1 MHAGRAPAAPSATRY
16 DVDVAVSSRAA
27 GPRGSG
33 DLLLDQA
40 FTRVA
45 GARATGGNRVQLLR
59 DGRENY
65 PAWLQAI
72 AGAQTSV
79 HFETYIVHDDRMGQQ
94 FAAALRARAAA
105 RVRVRVLYD
114 WWGARGATGSRF
126 WRELAEAGVDVR
138 SFNAPRLDSPFG
150 WISRDHRKCLVVDGR
165 VAFVSG
171 LCVGDA
177 WVGDPSR
184 GIEAWRDTGVAI
196 EGPAVADIDRAFA
209 GTWALAGPPL
219 PPNESAT
226 GHNSAPATDLAGQA
240 LLRVVATE
248 PSLAG
253 LFKLDHIVV
262 AAAERSL
269 WLTDAYFVAV
279 TSYVQALCA
288 AAADGVDVRLLLPG
302 ASDIPGLRA
311 LSRAGYRPLL
321 EGGVRVFEWNGPM
334 LHAKTAVADGRW
346 ARVGST
352 NLNPAS
358 WLGNWELDVAVED
371 ADFARAMES
380 MYEDDLRRATEI
392 VLSGRRRMRAA
403 STAAGGSVLP
413 RRRSGRRA
421 AAGAIGLGST
431 IGAAITGRRPLGPAE
446 ARVLA
451 SAGGILVA
459 LAAAIV
465 WWPKLAAVPL
475 AVAAVWIALSLIL
488 KAWKLHRAG
497 RRRQRVSPGPGAR
510 GSGPD

>member
-1 MHAGRAPAAPSATRY
+1 
-16 DVDVAVSSRAA
+16 VA
-27 GPRGSG
+27 GPRVSS

-40 FTRVA
+40 FTRIT
-45 GARATGGNRVQLLR
+45 GARSTGGNRVRLLR
-59 DGRENY
+59 DGQENY
-65 PAWLQAI
+65 PAWLEAI
-72 AGAQTSV
+72 AAATTAI
-79 HFETYIVHDDRMGQQ
+79 HFETYIIHDDRAGRQ
-94 FAAALRARAAA
+94 FAAALQARAAA
-105 RVRVRVLYD
+105 GVRVRVLYD

-126 WRELAEAGVDVR
+126 WHELTANGVEVR

-177 WVGDPSR
+177 WVGDRVR
-184 GIEAWRDTGVAI
+184 GTEPWRDTGVAI

-209 GTWALAGPPL
+209 GTWSLAGPPL
-219 PPNESAT
+219 PPNEIASRLDNMPGEA
-226 GHNSAPATDLAGQA
+226 GGQA
-240 LLRVVATE
+240 VLRVVATE

-288 AAADGVDVRLLLPG
+288 AAHDRVDVRLLVPG
-302 ASDIPGLRA
+302 VGDIPGLRA

-321 EGGVRVFEWNGPM
+321 EAGVRVFEWNGSM

-371 ADFARAMES
+371 ADFARAMEA
-380 MYEDDLRRATEI
+380 MYEDDLQHSTEI
-392 VLSGRRRMRAA
+392 VLERRRVRAK
-403 STAAGGSVLP
+403 SSAGKRGRSVRRGSRGV
-413 RRRSGRRA
+413 
-421 AAGAIGLGST
+421 AAGALGVGST
-431 IGAAITGRRPLGPAE
+431 IGAAIMNRRLLGPAE
-446 ARVLA
+446 ALVLA
-451 SAGGILVA
+451 TSAAILVV
-459 LAAAIV
+459 LAALIV
-465 WWPKLAAVPL
+465 WWPRAAAVPL
-475 AVAAVWIALSLIL
+475 AIGAVWIALSLIL
-488 KAWKLHRAG
+488 KAWKLHGAD
-497 RRRQRVSPGPGAR
+497 RRRRNA
-510 GSGPD
+510 

>member
-1 MHAGRAPAAPSATRY
+1 VAGSPG
-16 DVDVAVSSRAA
+16 SSHL
-27 GPRGSG
+27 P
-33 DLLLDQA
+33 LDQA
-40 FTRVA
+40 FTRVT
-45 GARATGGNRVQLLR
+45 GARATGGNRVRLLR

-72 AGAQTSV
+72 AAAQTSI
-79 HFETYIVHDDRMGQQ
+79 HFETYIIHDDRTGQQ
-94 FAAALRARAAA
+94 FAAALQARAAA
-105 RVRVRVLYD
+105 GVRVRVLYD

-126 WRELAEAGVDVR
+126 WRELTAAGVDVR
-138 SFNAPRLDSPFG
+138 AFNAPRLDSPFG

-177 WVGDPSR
+177 WVGEAVR
-184 GIEAWRDTGVAI
+184 GIEPWRDTGVAI
-196 EGPAVADIDRAFA
+196 EGPAVADVSLAFA

-219 PPNESAT
+219 PANEIARPSDHAS
-226 GHNSAPATDLAGQA
+226 GIGVSGQA
-240 LLRVVATE
+240 VLRVVATE
-248 PSLAG
+248 PALAG
-253 LFKLDHIVV
+253 LLKLDHVVV

-288 AAADGVDVRLLLPG
+288 AARDGVDVRLLVPG
-302 ASDIPGLRA
+302 VGDIPGLRA

-321 EGGVRVFEWNGPM
+321 EAGVRVFEWNGPM

-371 ADFARAMES
+371 DEFARAMEA
-380 MYEDDLRRATEI
+380 MYDDDLRRATEI
-392 VLSGRRRMRAA
+392 VLSGRRRVRAV
-403 STAAGGSVLP
+403 STAGTRARALRRGS
-413 RRRSGRRA
+413 RRA
-421 AAGAIGLGST
+421 AAGAIGVGST
-431 IGAAITGRRPLGPAE
+431 IGAAITNRRLLGPAE
-446 ARVLA
+446 SFVLA
-451 SAGGILVA
+451 TSGAILIV

-465 WWPKLAAVPL
+465 WWPRLVAVPI
-475 AVAAVWIALSLIL
+475 AVSAIWIALSLIL
-488 KAWKLHRAG
+488 KAWRLHRAG
-497 RRRQRVSPGPGAR
+497 RRRKDLVS
-510 GSGPD
+510 